1 MMRAQKVSS
10 GFRFSGENE
19 ERCISNSVSGRSTI
33 ERSRIRSV
41 RVQLSRYFNDPHVV
55 RYGSIAWS
63 ALCKRDSLLFF
74 GMLASDVL
82 LQGFVALSADL
93 KGLLTEETA
102 VVDSHDVRA

>member
-1 MMRAQKVSS
+1 MESISS
-10 GFRFSGENE
+10 
-19 ERCISNSVSGRSTI
+19 
-33 ERSRIRSV
+33 SRIRSV
-41 RVQLSRYFNDPHVV
+41 RVQIPIQFSVSYVV
-55 RYGSIAWS
+55 QYGSIAWS

-102 VVDSHDVRA
+102 VVDSHDVQA